1 MSTDDRENHETLA
14 PFLKVNEFQKKA
26 PINLRWAIQKNYTE
40 MVEWKV
46 LVRYGR
52 KLLIDPDRFW
62 DWLRSRG

>member
-1 MSTDDRENHETLA
+1 MSTDDKENHDTLA
-14 PFLKVNEFQKKA
+14 PLLKVNDFQKKA
-26 PINLRWAIQKNYTE
+26 PINLRWAIQQK